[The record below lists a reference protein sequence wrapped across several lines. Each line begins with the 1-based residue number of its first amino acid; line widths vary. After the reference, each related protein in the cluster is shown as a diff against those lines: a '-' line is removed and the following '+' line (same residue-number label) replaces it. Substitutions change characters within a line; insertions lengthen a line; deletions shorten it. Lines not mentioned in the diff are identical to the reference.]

1 MANFN
6 QRLNSVL
13 TDLSMICAFLQ
24 RLDEDSG
31 LIDLKYQNEL
41 LIRCFDIL
49 SQQAENLVLDSENYG
64 LIKRINWK
72 DELESPVYFILQS
85 SLTKTSI
92 QLNSKSSLDPLLA
105 SLVAN
110 AKSIKLLY
118 QFENHKKFPLIYDNL
133 FQLDDCVNYLILLL
147 INCNYCSEKAKSD
160 IVNLNLHPEIQFSNE
175 IFKSDQKKDLYLN
188 DDDVDG
194 FFDLKNDLKNSN
206 YNDSQVLREVMILG
220 LIVVS
225 IVFYFLKS

>member
-49 SQQAENLVLDSENYG
+49 SEQAENLVLDSENYG

-105 SLVAN
+105 S
-110 AKSIKLLY
+110 K
-118 QFENHKKFPLIYDNL
+118 
-133 FQLDDCVNYLILLL
+133 DDLLL
-147 INCNYCSEKAKSD
+147 S
-160 IVNLNLHPEIQFSNE
+160 
-175 IFKSDQKKDLYLN
+175 
-188 DDDVDG
+188 
-194 FFDLKNDLKNSN
+194 
-206 YNDSQVLREVMILG
+206 
-220 LIVVS
+220 
-225 IVFYFLKS
+225 